1 MLVKSKQ
8 IRLAGGIRGGPTSGL
23 GCYRAAGASRH
34 GTECAVLN
42 VCSAGGCE
50 GRHDTSD
57 HVSNGC
63 LVTKKEQELKQ
74 RKKVE
79 KLENKQFKTEVNFQ
93 YQKFLEE
100 NLEI

>member
-8 IRLAGGIRGGPTSGL
+8 IRLAGGIRGGPASGL

-50 GRHDTSD
+50 GASGR
-57 HVSNGC
+57 VGVC
-63 LVTKKEQELKQ
+63 RLLRV
-74 RKKVE
+74 
-79 KLENKQFKTEVNFQ
+79 
-93 YQKFLEE
+93 
-100 NLEI
+100 